1 MFLGGLWH
9 GASWMFVIWGLLHG
23 FYLVVEHAAKS
34 LVGDL
39 AVFRL
44 HSVRVALGLLTFVIV
59 SMTWVFFRAPDMTV
73 ATTMLTTMA
82 TPTETGSLIFAE
94 RLPVIGL
101 VLLGLLGWHWTT
113 RNSNLELVFEQLPV
127 WLRAL
132 IISAVVMTITFSGG
146 GAQHA
151 FIYFQF

>member
-1 MFLGGLWH
+1 MTYRSPTLVSTNSMP
-9 GASWMFVIWGLLHG
+9 ASSI
-23 FYLVVEHAAKS
+23 
-34 LVGDL
+34 DL
-39 AVFRL
+39 RNPRF
-44 HSVRVALGLLTFVIV
+44 
-59 SMTWVFFRAPDMTV
+59 DMTV
-73 ATTMLTTMA
+73 ATTMLATMA